1 MIMDFELLK
10 LFSLVS
16 YPLSQAILIF
26 LIALLLLM
34 AGGRG
39 KATLVGLLGIGWLWL
54 ASTAVFADWLMGTLE
69 DPYRPKA
76 LSVSPEADAIL
87 VLGGATRGDT
97 HFSSLGDMNQQ
108 SDRLLH
114 AVRLFQAGKAPVI
127 VLSGGARPGARPEAQ
142 LMQEILQVM
151 GIPEEVIVTEEASRD
166 TYENALYSRTI
177 LEGRGIDRVLLVT
190 SAYHMRRAEAVFRA
204 HGFDI
209 IPSPTDY
216 QRLVAPPLI
225 PRWLPMVDDLDRTT
239 RALHEY
245 VGYFS
250 CSLRGRL

>member
-1 MIMDFELLK
+1 MAFESLNLL
-10 LFSLVS
+10 SLLS
-16 YPLSQAILIF
+16 YPLSQAIL
-26 LIALLLLM
+26 LSVVALLLFL
-34 AGGRG
+34 AGGRA
-39 KATLVGLLGIGWLWL
+39 KAAIVIVLGIGWLWL
-54 ASTAVFADWLMGTLE
+54 ASTAIFADWLMGTLE

-97 HFSSLGDMNQQ
+97 HLSSVGDMNQQ
-108 SDRLLH
+108 ADRLLH

-166 TYENALYSRTI
+166 TYENALYSRTV
-177 LEGRGIDRVLLVT
+177 LSRGAIDRILLVT
-190 SAYHMRRAEAVFRA
+190 SAYHMRRAEAVFEA
-204 HGFDI
+204 QGFEVV
-209 IPSPTDY
+209 PSPTDY

-225 PRWLPMVDDLDRTT
+225 PRWLPTADDLDRST
-239 RALHEY
+239 RAIHEY
-245 VGYFS
+245 VGYFAYG
-250 CSLRGRL
+250 LRDRL